1 VKSITPHI
9 VLVFALAALD
19 ASAEDIFDSKQRATM
34 PARTTFEDAA
44 AFLAAT
50 KNGEVPEKL
59 ISGRDLSYAE
69 AKHIGSSIKAV
80 LIKDY
85 GVQPDGMRQ
94 GTGAETH
101 LAYALRYL
109 TLYENTPENSAAEK
123 ERMKSQFQ
131 KQIDEMFGK
140 EGDRYNPYHADSRA
154 AFIKFAKDYTAALKE
169 YRVAEDRSQQ
179 KQRLADAEQKRRENE
194 EERKV
199 QEQLRLEKES
209 VDAKLA
215 SDAAAEEIRIGA
227 ENEALA
233 KQAEEKRQKLEAVL
247 DSKDY
252 QLWKQTLR
260 VSQALQMIEEGQKVI
275 GYEGA
280 VAAESTVSDVAAL
293 RQAGEKIVAGRELLR
308 NAFAAYKE
316 LGGTAATPQE
326 VEVGPDPAEPY
337 R

>member
-1 VKSITPHI
+1 MGM
-9 VLVFALAALD
+9 LD
-19 ASAEDIFDSKQRATM
+19 AYAEDIFESKQSATM

-44 AFLAAT
+44 AFLSAT

-59 ISGRDLSYAE
+59 VSGVDLHPTA
-69 AKHIGSSIKAV
+69 AKQIGNSIKAV

-94 GTGAETH
+94 GTGAETY

-131 KQIDEMFGK
+131 RQVDEMFGK

-154 AFIKFAKDYTAALKE
+154 AFVKFAKDYTAALKE
-169 YRVAEDRSQQ
+169 HKVAEERSQQ
-179 KQRLADAEQKRRENE
+179 DQRLADAEQKRRENE
-194 EERKV
+194 EERKA
-199 QEQLRLEKES
+199 QEQLRLEKEA

-215 SDAAAEEIRIGA
+215 SEAEAENIRIGA
-227 ENEALA
+227 EKEALDN
-233 KQAEEKRQKLEAVL
+233 QAEEKRQKLEAVL
-247 DSKDY
+247 ESKDY
-252 QLWKQTLR
+252 QLWKHSLR

-275 GYEGA
+275 GYEAA
-280 VAAESTVSDVAAL
+280 VVAESSVRDNVAL